1 MVFEAFS
8 QLGLP
13 APHLAT
19 SSVEPWLVALVCII
33 VWLAL
38 SGGRTSRRSANAF
51 HA

>member
-13 APHLAT
+13 ASHLA
-19 SSVEPWLVALVCII
+19 SVSVEPWLVLLTCAI

-38 SGGRTSRRSANAF
+38 SGEHSTRRGAGIPRA
-51 HA
+51 

>member
-19 SSVEPWLVALVCII
+19 SSVEPWLATLTCVI

-38 SGGRTSRRSANAF
+38 SEGRTTRRGVGVPRA
-51 HA
+51 

>member
-13 APHLAT
+13 VPHLAT
-19 SSVEPWLVALVCII
+19 SSVEPWLVALICII
-33 VWLAL
+33 IWLGL
-38 SGGRTSRRSANAF
+38 SGKRTPRRSANAF